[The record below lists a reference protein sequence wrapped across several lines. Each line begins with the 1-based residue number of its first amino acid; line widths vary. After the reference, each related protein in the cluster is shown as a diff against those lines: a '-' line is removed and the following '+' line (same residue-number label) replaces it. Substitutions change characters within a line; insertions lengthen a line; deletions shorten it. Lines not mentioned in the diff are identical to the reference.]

1 MSISIGEPGRACVVS
16 TIQYGQGRIE
26 VGFGDFILMPRHLWV
41 DRRQGNN
48 EGADSVDAL
57 E

>member
-1 MSISIGEPGRACVVS
+1 MNISIGEPGRACVVS
-16 TIQYGQGRIE
+16 TIQYEQGRIE
-26 VGFGDFILMPRHLWV
+26 RGFGDFILMPRHLWV

-48 EGADSVDAL
+48 EGADNVDAL

>member
-1 MSISIGEPGRACVVS
+1 MSISIGEPGRTCVVS
-16 TIQYGQGRIE
+16 TIQYEQGRIE
-26 VGFGDFILMPRHLWV
+26 VRFGDFILVPWPLWV

-48 EGADSVDAL
+48 EGADNVDAL

>member
-1 MSISIGEPGRACVVS
+1 MSISIGEPDRACAVS
-16 TIQYGQGRIE
+16 TIQYEQGRIE
-26 VGFGDFILMPRHLWV
+26 RGFGDFILTPRHLWV

-48 EGADSVDAL
+48 EGADNVDAL